1 MNEEKKE
8 LSTRENDVLAVSFLK
23 QNGNSVQSPFSRDI
37 FLMNTMINGAMHVDG
52 IHERAAE
59 LHERDRVQLVLEPK
73 NKYDAKAILVKNE
86 KGHKLGYIPRIKNEV
101 LYHLMDAGKYLFGI
115 VKGGDIGEN
124 LDPGDRWIE
133 IYIDVYMAD

>member
-124 LDPGDRWIE
+124 MDPGDRWLE
-133 IYIDVYMAD
+133 IYIDVYMTD